1 MRGDGVGELD
11 SAPAALMYGTAVPH
25 SVITS
30 STPLPGGKER
40 GAHSI
45 VSFAIEPIQLPI
57 VPLSLFSAPKLH
69 TTAARKHAAPTGP
82 PIAQPL
88 RRAVLRTRARGP

>member
-1 MRGDGVGELD
+1 MSTRATTEESAGLERGEKVSWGGGIELD
-11 SAPAALMYGTAVPH
+11 SAPAALMYGTAVRR

-30 STPLPGGKER
+30 SNPRPVAGR

-57 VPLSLFSAPKLH
+57 VPLSVFW
-69 TTAARKHAAPTGP
+69 
-82 PIAQPL
+82 
-88 RRAVLRTRARGP
+88 